1 MRNSAKI
8 EIALY
13 FFWPNAYVGD
23 LQYHPALGG
32 GGSTVMPQTLTAS
45 PLTLNYFKGGEEE
58 GNSASC
64 ALISAEVVLNV

>member
-1 MRNSAKI
+1 MHVHRRLAIPSP
-8 EIALY
+8 L
-13 FFWPNAYVGD
+13 
-23 LQYHPALGG
+23 G

-64 ALISAEVVLNV
+64 ALI